1 MRLTLPEIKKKISKI
16 IPDGIDHEVTLE
28 AGSIAISTKQ
38 PKEFS
43 GGGEILTLRIAKS
56 VKRRVV
62 IRPHPE
68 ILSDEQ

>member
-28 AGSIAISTKQ
+28 AGSIAIITKQ

-43 GGGEILTLRIAKS
+43 GGG
-56 VKRRVV
+56 
-62 IRPHPE
+62 
-68 ILSDEQ
+68 